1 MDIQA
6 EQAKR
11 LDLAFCFF
19 EKLCSLSFLLT
30 VKAPI
35 IVRGNDMCRI
45 SVSYDTAK
53 RDIVKKNLEE
63 SGMSLQDAVRLYLDV
78 LSNGED
84 VEDLKAYLIKK
95 KVESDSE
102 DTVCH
107 FDNVEDAIKFMDY
120 VSR

>member
-1 MDIQA
+1 
-6 EQAKR
+6 
-11 LDLAFCFF
+11 
-19 EKLCSLSFLLT
+19 
-30 VKAPI
+30 
-35 IVRGNDMCRI
+35 MCRI

-53 RDIVKKNLEE
+53 RGIVKKNLEE

>member
-53 RDIVKKNLEE
+53 RDIVKKNLEG
-63 SGMSLQDAVRLYLDV
+63 SVVSIQVRKRQT
-78 LSNGED
+78 
-84 VEDLKAYLIKK
+84 KADKAIMRLIDR
-95 KVESDSE
+95 VYP
-102 DTVCH
+102 
-107 FDNVEDAIKFMDY
+107 NMP
-120 VSR
+120 

>member
-1 MDIQA
+1 
-6 EQAKR
+6 
-11 LDLAFCFF
+11 
-19 EKLCSLSFLLT
+19 
-30 VKAPI
+30 
-35 IVRGNDMCRI
+35 MCRI

-107 FDNVEDAIKFMDY
+107 FDIVEVGSSILPSPIKASCY
-120 VSR
+120 CISN